1 MKLSSS
7 KKSESILLTILCLV
21 LLFALYYYVV
31 KPKMDEVSSMKNS
44 ISTTEQEIQS
54 VKEQIASLEQ
64 TNKEASGVN
73 EFMVRKLLPANREI
87 EQLLLNFEEIEYVTG
102 TRIDNINFNNY
113 DTVVATSTLRD
124 PNAPETTEGDG
135 ETTETE
141 ETAEQGTD
149 ETDADQSEETE
160 ETAEEGDPV
169 APVSSIAVETL
180 PPDLKLITFDISI
193 QAPSKKELLAFIKE
207 VEKLERIVHIDEI
220 SYELEGE
227 EALIS
232 KETPK
237 AVGVRLLLT
246 TFYYD

>member
-7 KKSESILLTILCLV
+7 KKSESILLTILCLA

-31 KPKMDEVSSMKNS
+31 KPKMDDVTALKNS

-54 VKEQIASLEQ
+54 INDQITAFQKMNTKSGKE
-64 TNKEASGVN
+64 N
-73 EFMVRKLLPANREI
+73 EFAIRKLLPENREI
-87 EQLLLNFEEIEYVTG
+87 EKLLLNFEEIEYVTG
-102 TRIDNINFNNY
+102 TRIDTINFNNY
-113 DTVVATSTLRD
+113 DTVVSTSTLRD
-124 PNAPETTEGDG
+124 PNAPEPNEGDG
-135 ETTETE
+135 ATTENK

-160 ETAEEGDPV
+160 ETAEEGNLV
-169 APVSSIAVETL
+169 APISSIAVETL
-180 PPDLKLITFDISI
+180 PPDLKLITFEVSI

-220 SYELEGE
+220 SYELDGE

-232 KETPK
+232 EETPK
-237 AVGVRLLLT
+237 AVGARLLLT
-246 TFYYD
+246 TFYYE